1 MERLG
6 ISGQYEQK
14 KGINMQV
21 NTEMLWNV
29 LKLMQLYIR
38 RKEELLQD
46 FERVLVQCKPLKKLP
61 GYEELKQCEDAM
73 REQIQ
78 RQKEMQYVLEK
89 IIQNYEQTE
98 QRLLRVQEEGIKPLE
113 HTKISCINVAAIGC
127 LLNQWNLIEEGK
139 CK

>member
-6 ISGQYEQK
+6 ISGEYEQK

-78 RQKEMQYVLEK
+78 RQKEMRKKLKESTKSEEK
-89 IIQNYEQTE
+89 E
-98 QRLLRVQEEGIKPLE
+98 P
-113 HTKISCINVAAIGC
+113 
-127 LLNQWNLIEEGK
+127 
-139 CK
+139 